1 MGTQNKTEFIWLIL
15 FLFFFL
21 TLQLAVR
28 APWGSQHESPLLER
42 QYLEKPGVEK
52 ECIGSLCVIFTVQ
65 VKVAEFVQVPVWGN
79 MLNHQV

>member
-1 MGTQNKTEFIWLIL
+1 M
-15 FLFFFL
+15 
-21 TLQLAVR
+21 R

-52 ECIGSLCVIFTVQ
+52 ECIGSLCVIVTVQ

-79 MLNHQV
+79 MLNHQVQQSAGRWQGQARKNN